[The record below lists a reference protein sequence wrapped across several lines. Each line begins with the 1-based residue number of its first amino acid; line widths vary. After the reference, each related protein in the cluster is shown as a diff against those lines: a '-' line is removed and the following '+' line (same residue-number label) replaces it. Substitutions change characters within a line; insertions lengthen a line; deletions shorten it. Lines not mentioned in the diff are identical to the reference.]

1 MHGDGR
7 SECTGILLTTGSV
20 YVYDCALGQAEAD
33 RRTLE
38 ELERLSS
45 VGAQVCTKKTFM
57 PALIREYAA
66 WEIHAVPEP
75 PPGAEAP
82 RPELATVVGKLQS
95 VPPLVVGGQNK
106 LAPLYWARD
115 DFVNPAVAEC
125 TPALSSRAHEQESAC
140 EHLPGVE
147 SGFSDDLSRYVPSK
161 DFSDWQCRRDEFL
174 PVQSMLPRPFTL
186 NVGTDPVG
194 TNAHLPRQCS
204 IADHFLDRHV
214 AGECV
219 YANPDFDLVGQYMQ
233 HFLSRQRSSPGDT
246 LGTFVLPPG
255 RKCSGGA
262 SEAGGPG
269 GRDLW
274 RGVPVLSGDTQRDC
288 VLLSRVH
295 PTPVRGTRR
304 DYARTHS
311 AGPLWALLGI
321 GGGVAGCRIDHGLDP
336 AGVSDAGPAVPGYST
351 AEVQRREL
359 CDFVDLRAQSAHRG
373 AWHAELR
380 DLPRAVPIF
389 DGVRKPFDLP
399 QPTKNSAR
407 WVLLGVLDKHHKR
420 PSLAKRAWTLAQWC
434 GIYHS
439 GFVLSRRWGRC
450 QQL

>member
-75 PPGAEAP
+75 
-82 RPELATVVGKLQS
+82 S

-125 TPALSSRAHEQESAC
+125 TPALSVNSTTVSLINKEGAMLTFLE
-140 EHLPGVE
+140 G
-147 SGFSDDLSRYVPSK
+147 DDLSRYVPSK

-246 LGTFVLPPG
+246 LGTFVLPVWD
-255 RKCSGGA
+255 A
-262 SEAGGPG
+262 YGGP
-269 GRDLW
+269 L
-274 RGVPVLSGDTQRDC
+274 
-288 VLLSRVH
+288 
-295 PTPVRGTRR
+295 
-304 DYARTHS
+304 
-311 AGPLWALLGI
+311 
-321 GGGVAGCRIDHGLDP
+321 
-336 AGVSDAGPAVPGYST
+336 
-351 AEVQRREL
+351 
-359 CDFVDLRAQSAHRG
+359 
-373 AWHAELR
+373 
-380 DLPRAVPIF
+380 
-389 DGVRKPFDLP
+389 
-399 QPTKNSAR
+399 
-407 WVLLGVLDKHHKR
+407 
-420 PSLAKRAWTLAQWC
+420 
-434 GIYHS
+434 
-439 GFVLSRRWGRC
+439 
-450 QQL
+450 